1 MEYTSLK
8 LIYKNQRMSTCNRL
22 DRLANTR
29 MSTDYAQKSPPSL
42 VDTTE
47 TKPLTHFIATI
58 RTPQY
63 STLSEYIYVEYSN
76 TRLLHSNACHFQQ
89 PLSSFQRLS
98 SSPQVH
104 AD

>member
-1 MEYTSLK
+1 
-8 LIYKNQRMSTCNRL
+8 MSTCNRL

-63 STLSEYIYVEYSN
+63 STLSEYIYMWSTPTLVFCTPMPATFNNLYHLFN
-76 TRLLHSNACHFQQ
+76 
-89 PLSSFQRLS
+89 
-98 SSPQVH
+98 
-104 AD
+104 D